1 VQKHIVEILRPGYS
15 APTGLVQQLTADRYV
30 MTHVPFADDD
40 ERVLRG
46 IRRTMRSTHP
56 DWEMSFGGDNEAA
69 LEHLDNAGAD
79 VIVSDTQMSGVD
91 GLALL
96 QPVRMRHPETARIML
111 TG

>member
-1 VQKHIVEILRPGYS
+1 MHPTEQLIVTMMAAERQDKEYGKHAIEV
-15 APTGLVQQLTADRYV
+15 GLD
-30 MTHVPFADDD
+30 P
-40 ERVLRG
+40 
-46 IRRTMRSTHP
+46 
-56 DWEMSFGGDNEAA
+56 FGGDNEAA